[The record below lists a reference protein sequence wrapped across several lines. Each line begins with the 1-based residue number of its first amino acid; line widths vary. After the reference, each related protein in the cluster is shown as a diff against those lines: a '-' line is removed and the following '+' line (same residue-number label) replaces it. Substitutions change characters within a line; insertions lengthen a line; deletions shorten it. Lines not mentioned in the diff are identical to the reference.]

1 MRSHSS
7 RRAVRFVAAIAVFAI
22 ACGEAP
28 PPQGLQI
35 TTSLPPL
42 ALLVG
47 AVGGD
52 DVEAWSL
59 LPSGASPHVFD
70 PVPGDVARLAS
81 SSLFV
86 RVGGGLDDWLEPL
99 LDAAPRLPV
108 LELLRL
114 PGLEPLAGD
123 PHCWLDPLRVRDV
136 IAPAIA
142 DRLRRA
148 DPGRASD
155 FALRLDGLQ
164 KRLTALDAEIR
175 ATLAEASGRRY
186 VAFHPAWR
194 YFADRYDLIEVGV
207 VMEFAGEEPTPRAL
221 VALIEAAR
229 AHELPAILV
238 EPQMDPR
245 VGRTLAAE
253 FDAVTVTVD
262 PLGDPSDP
270 ERASYE
276 ALMRW
281 NARAFA
287 RALGGRAP

>member
-1 MRSHSS
+1 MLSS
-7 RRAVRFVAAIAVFAI
+7 VSFRWFI
-22 ACGEAP
+22 
-28 PPQGLQI
+28 
-35 TTSLPPL
+35 
-42 ALLVG
+42 
-47 AVGGD
+47 
-52 DVEAWSL
+52 
-59 LPSGASPHVFD
+59 
-70 PVPGDVARLAS
+70 
-81 SSLFV
+81 
-86 RVGGGLDDWLEPL
+86 
-99 LDAAPRLPV
+99 
-108 LELLRL
+108 
-114 PGLEPLAGD
+114 
-123 PHCWLDPLRVRDV
+123 DPLRVRDV

-164 KRLTALDAEIR
+164 KRLTALDSEIR

-221 VALIEAAR
+221 AALIEAAR